1 MIDYKWKI
9 LEVFPEAVGVKYLI
23 SADDGQNVV
32 ESEGNH
38 MFSDAVVNVPFNQIK
53 EEELLRWI
61 DVDTTQN
68 DVNPIKLNLEKQL
81 NALKTSQKVE
91 LPWLAGTFTI

>member
-1 MIDYKWKI
+1 MIDYKWAI

-23 SADDGQNVV
+23 SANDGQNVV
-32 ESEGNH
+32 ESQGNH
-38 MFSDAVVNVPFNQIK
+38 IFSDAVKMPPFSEIK

-61 DVDTTQN
+61 DTDTTQN

-81 NALKTSQKVE
+81 NALKTTQKVE
-91 LPWLAGTFTI
+91 FPWLAGTFTI